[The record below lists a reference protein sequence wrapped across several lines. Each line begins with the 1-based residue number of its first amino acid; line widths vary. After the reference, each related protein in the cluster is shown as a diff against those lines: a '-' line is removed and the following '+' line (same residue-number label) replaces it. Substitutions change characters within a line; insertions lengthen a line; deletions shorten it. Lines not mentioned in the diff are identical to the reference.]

1 VRSHARTPAV
11 LGIAIAVAAL
21 VSAGCDVSD
30 ERLAWSIRRG
40 QVGDFAIRDD
50 DVVILGDRLAVYETA
65 SGRRRRSAT
74 SPADL
79 GDVTRGQLGPGAMV
93 AGDSIVFGWYEFA
106 TETGTIFC
114 FDLATLQ
121 PRWRWQIPW
130 PWRQRTLRPTLAVIA
145 SGDQLYAAATG
156 KDGDNLFAFRLADGR
171 LVWSRS
177 VETFPT
183 ESALAVAGDRL
194 IVRSQLWA
202 RTRDWHEQLDA
213 IALADGRRLWRTW
226 LVGEAKHHTGGPLID
241 GGFLYTTTRA
251 GADRGSLYVVRLS
264 DGQTQR
270 DDIDGAGAPFAKRGD
285 TVYVGGMPAL
295 AWDVR
300 TRRPLWRARI
310 DRETVPP
317 MIAGGAI
324 DDAHSRLFTGDSQRF
339 VYVLAADTGVLRD
352 RIRLDHYP
360 RFELLRPLKALYGS
374 YGVRRLAVHRGALLV
389 GTVDSSLFVFR
400 PR

>member
-1 VRSHARTPAV
+1 M
-11 LGIAIAVAAL
+11 AIAVAAL
-21 VSAGCDVSD
+21 VSAGCDISD
-30 ERLAWSIRRG
+30 ETLAWSIRRG
-40 QVGDFAIRDD
+40 QVGDFAIGDD
-50 DVVILGDRLAVYETA
+50 DVVTLGDRLAVYETA
-65 SGRRRRSAT
+65 SGRRRRSAAM
-74 SPADL
+74 PADL

-156 KDGDNLFAFRLADGR
+156 KVGDNLFAFRLADGR

-177 VETFPT
+177 VEAFPT

-213 IALADGRRLWRTW
+213 IALADGHRLWRTW

-241 GGFLYTTTRA
+241 GGYLYTSTRA

-270 DDIDGAGAPFAKRGD
+270 DDIDAAGAPFAKRGD
-285 TVYVGGMPAL
+285 TVYVGGAPAL

-300 TRRPLWRARI
+300 TRRTLWRARI
-310 DRETVPP
+310 DQETGPP

-324 DDAHSRLFTGDSQRF
+324 DDAHSLLFTGDSRRF
-339 VYVLAADTGVLRD
+339 VYVLAADTGMLRD

-374 YGVRRLAVHRGALLV
+374 YGVRRLAVHRGSLLV
-389 GTVDSSLFVFR
+389 GTVDGSLFVFR
-400 PR
+400 LR